1 MTESVR
7 LWFIRQPVESPS
19 LFTYVPNILVRG
31 SIRLPYATICR
42 AVVNNER
49 HTATPEV
56 RMRERRFL
64 KDKMERLPVKPT
76 AEPPLVG
83 KEGLP

>member
-1 MTESVR
+1 
-7 LWFIRQPVESPS
+7 
-19 LFTYVPNILVRG
+19 
-31 SIRLPYATICR
+31 
-42 AVVNNER
+42 
-49 HTATPEV
+49 
-56 RMRERRFL
+56 MRERRFL